1 MQTFSSAAALTSI
14 LRRTSIYHDGVKIG
28 IGIGIRRSFYF
39 LSARRQE
46 NPNVSRNP
54 HPNKTILR
62 AFLAPVISLDEKPK
76 LNKLQAIGTIA
87 TAQADYMRVIVQDVP
102 ESDYG
107 DDDNI
112 GVELLCVVR
121 KLLKKIGRTV
131 LVGDKVLVDKV
142 DWIDRR
148 AKIINVFDRVSE
160 ILEPPV
166 ANVDH
171 LLILFSLDQPKIDP
185 FTLTR
190 FLVEAESIGIRVT
203 IALNKCEL
211 VTQEEVESWKIRL
224 RSWNYEPLVC
234 SVGTKVGLDEIA
246 FNLRNQTSVIV
257 GPSGVG
263 KSSLINILRSS
274 YGGAIKHEEVFK
286 PILGLMYAGQKKK
299 NKKKWFEDQSVGE
312 VSHRNGRGKHTTR
325 NVTLLPLCGGGY
337 LADTPGFNKHKL
349 LKVTKQKLPLCFP
362 EIRKMVEGGK
372 CEFKN
377 CSHLGVYGC
386 AVTGDWERYHYYLQ
400 LLEEIRIDEESQ
412 LKKYGTKREGG
423 VSCHMGEKGVEQ
435 AKPRIDP
442 KKYRRE
448 SRKTMKQTM
457 MKELEF

>member
-14 LRRTSIYHDGVKIG
+14 LRRTTIYHGG
-28 IGIGIRRSFYF
+28 FGTGLRIRRSFYF
-39 LSARRQE
+39 LSAIRQE
-46 NPNVSRNP
+46 NPNVTKNP

-62 AFLAPVISLDEKPK
+62 SFLAPVLPLDEKPN
-76 LNKLQAIGTIA
+76 LVELQAIGTIA

-102 ESDYG
+102 ESDNG
-107 DDDNI
+107 EDDKI

-142 DWIDRR
+142 DWVDWR
-148 AKIINVFDRVSE
+148 AKIINVFHRVSE
-160 ILEPPV
+160 VLDPPV

-171 LLILFSLDQPKIDP
+171 LVILFSLDQPKIDP

-190 FLVEAESIGIRVT
+190 FLVEAESIGIRITV
-203 IALNKCEL
+203 ALNKCEL
-211 VTQEEVESWKIRL
+211 VSEEDLESWKIRL
-224 RSWNYEPLVC
+224 L
-234 SVGTKVGLDEIA
+234 GLDEIA

-274 YGGAIKHEEVFK
+274 YGGDIKHEEVFK
-286 PILGLMYAGQKKK
+286 PI
-299 NKKKWFEDQSVGE
+299 
-312 VSHRNGRGKHTTR
+312 
-325 NVTLLPLCGGGY
+325 
-337 LADTPGFNKHKL
+337 
-349 LKVTKQKLPLCFP
+349 
-362 EIRKMVEGGK
+362 RKMVEGGK
-372 CEFKN
+372 CKYKD
-377 CSHLGVYGC
+377 CSHLGVQGC
-386 AVTGDWERYHYYLQ
+386 AVTGGWERYDYFLQ
-400 LLEEIRIDEESQ
+400 LLDEIKIDEECQ

-448 SRKTMKQTM
+448 SRKTMKDERAILRQHREQLT
-457 MKELEF
+457 

>member
-14 LRRTSIYHDGVKIG
+14 LRRTAIYNGGVG
-28 IGIGIRRSFYF
+28 IGIEIRRSFYF

-54 HPNKTILR
+54 QHPSQKTILR
-62 AFLAPVISLDEKPK
+62 AFLAPVLSLDDKPK
-76 LNKLQAIGTIA
+76 LNKVQAIGTIA

-107 DDDNI
+107 DDDMI

-121 KLLKKIGRTV
+121 KLLKKIGRTL

-211 VTQEEVESWKIRL
+211 VTQEVR
-224 RSWNYEPLVC
+224 
-234 SVGTKVGLDEIA
+234 
-246 FNLRNQTSVIV
+246 
-257 GPSGVG
+257 
-263 KSSLINILRSS
+263 
-274 YGGAIKHEEVFK
+274 
-286 PILGLMYAGQKKK
+286 
-299 NKKKWFEDQSVGE
+299 
-312 VSHRNGRGKHTTR
+312 
-325 NVTLLPLCGGGY
+325 
-337 LADTPGFNKHKL
+337 
-349 LKVTKQKLPLCFP
+349 
-362 EIRKMVEGGK
+362 
-372 CEFKN
+372 
-377 CSHLGVYGC
+377 
-386 AVTGDWERYHYYLQ
+386 
-400 LLEEIRIDEESQ
+400 
-412 LKKYGTKREGG
+412 
-423 VSCHMGEKGVEQ
+423 
-435 AKPRIDP
+435 
-442 KKYRRE
+442 
-448 SRKTMKQTM
+448 M
-457 MKELEF
+457 MNH

>member
-14 LRRTSIYHDGVKIG
+14 LRRTTIYHGG
-28 IGIGIRRSFYF
+28 FGTGLRIRRSFYF
-39 LSARRQE
+39 LSAIRQE
-46 NPNVSRNP
+46 NPNVTKNP

-62 AFLAPVISLDEKPK
+62 SFLAPVLPLDEKPN
-76 LNKLQAIGTIA
+76 LVELQAIGTIA

-102 ESDYG
+102 ESDNG
-107 DDDNI
+107 EDDKI

-142 DWIDRR
+142 DWVDRR

-160 ILEPPV
+160 VLDPPV

-171 LLILFSLDQPKIDP
+171 LVILFSLDQPKIDP

-190 FLVEAESIGIRVT
+190 FLVEAESIGIRITV
-203 IALNKCEL
+203 ALNKCEI

-224 RSWNYEPLVC
+224 RSWNYEPLFC
-234 SVGTKVGLDEIA
+234 SVGTKVGIDEIA

-274 YGGAIKHEEVFK
+274 YGGDIKHEEVFK
-286 PILGLMYAGQKKK
+286 P
-299 NKKKWFEDQSVGE
+299 SVGE

-337 LADTPGFNKHKL
+337 LADTPGFNKHKF

-372 CEFKN
+372 CKYKD
-377 CSHLGVYGC
+377 CSHLGVQGC
-386 AVTGDWERYHYYLQ
+386 AVTGGWERYDYFLQ
-400 LLEEIRIDEESQ
+400 LLDEIKIDEECQ

-448 SRKTMKQTM
+448 SRKTMKDERAILRQHREQLT
-457 MKELEF
+457 

>member
-14 LRRTSIYHDGVKIG
+14 LRRTTIYHGG
-28 IGIGIRRSFYF
+28 FGTGLRIRRSFYF
-39 LSARRQE
+39 LSAIRQE
-46 NPNVSRNP
+46 NPNVTKNP

-62 AFLAPVISLDEKPK
+62 SFLAPVLPLDEKPN
-76 LNKLQAIGTIA
+76 LVELQAIGTIA

-102 ESDYG
+102 ESDNG
-107 DDDNI
+107 EDDKI

-142 DWIDRR
+142 DWVDRR

-160 ILEPPV
+160 VLDPPV

-171 LLILFSLDQPKIDP
+171 LVILFSLDQPKIDP

-190 FLVEAESIGIRVT
+190 FLVEAESIGIRITV
-203 IALNKCEL
+203 ALNKCEL

-224 RSWNYEPLVC
+224 RSWNYEPLFC
-234 SVGTKVGLDEIA
+234 SVGTKVGIDEIA

-274 YGGAIKHEEVFK
+274 YGGDIKHEEVFK
-286 PILGLMYAGQKKK
+286 P
-299 NKKKWFEDQSVGE
+299 SVGE

-372 CEFKN
+372 CKYKD
-377 CSHLGVYGC
+377 CSHLGVQGC
-386 AVTGDWERYHYYLQ
+386 AVTGGWERYDYFLQ
-400 LLEEIRIDEESQ
+400 LLDEIKIDEECQ

-423 VSCHMGEKGVEQ
+423 VRYFS
-435 AKPRIDP
+435 ILL
-442 KKYRRE
+442 
-448 SRKTMKQTM
+448 KQTAFILRFGH
-457 MKELEF
+457 KCGLIREALTQLPHGREGCGTS